1 MSTKTL
7 ESELNALLLAFDT
20 SVASL
25 HEPLA
30 DNVRKDFDKLIN
42 YGSMDKISKHLIWGL
57 LIGRSVDTFTVF
69 FLNMK
74 NKKSDDF
81 FNRRIK
87 RICGGAK
94 PLTSDPTIKVDLDR
108 VKDLRNDLFH
118 NSDRHLSDSEVEDLV
133 FKSVR
138 SIQQLIRDI

>member
-20 SVASL
+20 RVASL

-30 DNVRKDFDKLIN
+30 DNVKKDFDKVISYN
-42 YGSMDKISKHLIWGL
+42 PMEKTSKHLIWGL

-74 NKKSDDF
+74 HQKSDDF
-81 FNRRIK
+81 FNRRIE
-87 RICGGAK
+87 RICGGAR
-94 PLTSDPTIKVDLDR
+94 PLTRDPTIKVDLDR
-108 VKDLRNDLFH
+108 VKDLRNELFH
-118 NSDRHLSDSEVEDLV
+118 NSDRQLSDSEIEDLV
-133 FKSVR
+133 FKSAR